1 VARQAYACPST
12 LPKGVR
18 SRSMRR
24 AITRSFSSLVNNM
37 ASTKVTASKA
47 VTFLNASPT
56 PFHAVRNASLRL
68 DEAGFTK
75 IRETDDWELKPGGKY
90 YYTRE
95 GRSLI
100 AFTLPQGWKAG
111 TGVSMVA
118 THTDSPNLR
127 VRPVSNKT
135 AAGYLQ
141 VAVETYGGGIWNTWL
156 DRDLSVAGRVVVA
169 TPGTTEFQAK
179 LVKIDRP
186 LIRIP
191 NLAIHLDR
199 TINEAFKFN
208 KETEFV
214 PFLGVLSEELNKMP
228 EPKYQAEGPQ
238 IKPAPSERHH
248 PALLSVLAEEM
259 SVAPEEIND
268 FELCLYDTNPS
279 TLGGLQN
286 EFVFSPR
293 LDNLM
298 STFCALEAIC
308 ESVTLDTKTDN
319 VNCIAMFDHEEI
331 GSASAV
337 GAQGSLL
344 PSFLSR
350 LSPTPELH
358 AQSIAKSLLI
368 SADMTHAFHP
378 SHAGKYQDAH
388 KTMINGGM
396 VIKTNYNQRYATE
409 AIGAWVVRRLAA
421 RRGGAIQ
428 DFVSRNDMGCGST
441 VGPILSQTGVRTIDV
456 GAPMLSMHS
465 IRETCGAHDVKHAIN
480 LFLGLFEGWSHEV
493 GQLMVD

>member
-1 VARQAYACPST
+1 MV
-12 LPKGVR
+12 
-18 SRSMRR
+18 
-24 AITRSFSSLVNNM
+24 
-37 ASTKVTASKA
+37 STKVTASKA
-47 VTFLNASPT
+47 VAFLNGSPT
-56 PFHAVRNASLRL
+56 PFHAVRNASARL
-68 DEAGFTK
+68 EEAGFTR
-75 IRETDDWELKPGGKY
+75 IRETDQWELKPGGRY

-95 GRSLI
+95 QRSLI

-111 TGVSMVA
+111 TGVSIVA

-127 VRPVSNKT
+127 IRPVSNKT
-135 AAGYLQ
+135 SSGYLQ
-141 VAVETYGGGIWNTWL
+141 VAVETYGGGLWHTWF

-169 TPGTTEFQAK
+169 TPGTTQFQTK
-179 LVKIDRP
+179 LVKVERP

-199 TINEAFKFN
+199 TINDQFKFN
-208 KETEFV
+208 KETEFI

-228 EPKYQAEGPQ
+228 EPKYEEKGPQ

-248 PALLSVLAEEM
+248 PALLAVLAEEM
-259 SVAPEEIND
+259 SCAPEEIND
-268 FELCLYDTNPS
+268 FELALYDTNPS
-279 TLGGLQN
+279 TVGGLQN

-308 ESVTLDTKTDN
+308 ESVTLEKKTDN

-331 GSASAV
+331 GSASGV

-350 LSPTPELH
+350 LSPTPEQH
-358 AQSIAKSLLI
+358 AHSVARSMLI

-378 SHAGKYQDAH
+378 SYASKYQDGH
-388 KTMINGGM
+388 RTMINGGM
-396 VIKTNYNQRYATE
+396 VIKTNANQRYATE

-428 DFVSRNDMGCGST
+428 DYEGRNDMPCGST
-441 VGPILSQTGVRTIDV
+441 VGPLLSQLGLRTVDV
-456 GAPMLSMHS
+456 GAPMWSMHS
-465 IRETCGAHDVKHAIN
+465 VRETCGAHDVPAAVN
-480 LFLGLFEGWSHEV
+480 LFLALFEGWRDEV
-493 GQLMVD
+493 GELMVD